1 MDDQTRRWIEDDIA
15 RLVVEYA
22 RLLDFG
28 DRDGWLRLFPADG
41 VLDLGF
47 MRSSGQQELRQFLE
61 GRSPRYTTAHVVSN
75 IWVQVQDEDNATGTN
90 YITAY
95 RHVSPL
101 EHAPRPVPMDP
112 PLLMGYYDD
121 RYTRR
126 DGVWQFAERRL
137 IRWFEREPGPGS

>member
-90 YITAY
+90 YM
-95 RHVSPL
+95 
-101 EHAPRPVPMDP
+101 RPA
-112 PLLMGYYDD
+112 
-121 RYTRR
+121 RSRWTRR
-126 DGVWQFAERRL
+126 C
-137 IRWFEREPGPGS
+137 